1 MSKLSR
7 AAGALKALGEELV
20 DWAYGLSFLS
30 TAAYSGAIVILVMVA
45 VAVSYNFVEVPE
57 FHPK

>member
-7 AAGALKALGEELV
+7 AVGAFKLLGEELV
-20 DWAYGLSFLS
+20 DWVYSLSFLS

-45 VAVSYNFVEVPE
+45 VAVSYNFVEVPQ